1 MSKERMN
8 KKFQRILD
16 KYGIKKTAVDSYN
29 YFGHWILDYY
39 GKDEYGNDAFALMT
53 IVHKCNNEMPF
64 DNLEHVRTDYTPAEL
79 DNRLNNL
86 IMDYKKAK
94 IQEKL
99 DKIKKDF
106 Q

>member
-1 MSKERMN
+1 MIKEKMN

-16 KYGIKKTAVDSYN
+16 KYGIKKSIRNTYDYL
-29 YFGHWILDYY
+29 GIWILDYY
-39 GKDEYGNDAFALMT
+39 GKDYDGNDAFALMN
-53 IVHKCNNEMPF
+53 VVNNELIF
-64 DNLEHVRTDYTPAEL
+64 DDLEYVRSDYTTTEL

-94 IQEKL
+94 MKQKL
-99 DKIKKDF
+99 DNIKKDF